1 MSFLFLQQKETIMAS
16 EKEILLN
23 PVGEIDPLEIPLAPR
38 LPDLSGKVVGLLD
51 NMKVNCEL
59 FLDRVE
65 ELLREKYKIGEVLR
79 RKKFAGAGKEAPP
92 EVLQKLASR
101 CDAVIHAFGD

>member
-1 MSFLFLQQKETIMAS
+1 MAS

-23 PVGEIDPLEIPLAPR
+23 PVGEMDPLEIPLAPR

-59 FLDRVE
+59 FLDRME
-65 ELLREKYKIGEVLR
+65 ELLRERYEIGEVLR
-79 RKKFAGAGKEAPP
+79 RKKYAGAGKEAPL
-92 EVLQKLASR
+92 EVLQELAGR
-101 CDAVIHAFGD
+101 CDMVIHAFGD